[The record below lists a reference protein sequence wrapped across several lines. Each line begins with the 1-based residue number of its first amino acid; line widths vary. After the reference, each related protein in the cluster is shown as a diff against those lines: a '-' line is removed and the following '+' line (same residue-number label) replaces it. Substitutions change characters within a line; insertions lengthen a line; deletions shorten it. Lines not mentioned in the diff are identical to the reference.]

1 MPEEGTLFVLDV
13 LGHVDMGVGELER
26 FIAVGVESVL
36 IAWAQ
41 VDDGVLFAGCRGKHL
56 GDEVVKVSVGE
67 GYGDWVGLLSFDAPA
82 ILL

>member
-41 VDDGVLFAGCRGKHL
+41 VDDGVLFAG
-56 GDEVVKVSVGE
+56 
-67 GYGDWVGLLSFDAPA
+67 
-82 ILL
+82 